1 MYFQY
6 SNHVLSNIVII
17 FWYWA
22 NLLERSDFAVFQA
35 FDRISHF
42 LGNFNLKT
50 QTYAGKCIPN
60 IITDLI
66 EPINTKNSESNSQQ
80 LLLPTLQRC
89 GIVWTGDHD
98 HGGTECM
105 HYIFNSTTHHDVFE
119 SILGYKL
126 VFWKYIYQV

>member
-1 MYFQY
+1 M
-6 SNHVLSNIVII
+6 
-17 FWYWA
+17 
-22 NLLERSDFAVFQA
+22 ERSDFAVFQA

-50 QTYAGKCIPN
+50 QTYAGKCIPT

-89 GIVWTGDHD
+89 GIVPLGAGRTVTYIHALLVHHGQKRVTG
-98 HGGTECM
+98 GP
-105 HYIFNSTTHHDVFE
+105 DV
-119 SILGYKL
+119 
-126 VFWKYIYQV
+126 WKFG